1 MEIWKNWKKLLAESS
16 GELPNP
22 DITLQKEHANIS
34 IYKRL
39 LYDSRV
45 WSCLKKLLFYL
56 NNFSFHVV
64 TFEKDSEASKQAIF
78 FEDMFENS
86 NFREQFD
93 FGAILTKFFGY
104 TVTELIFEPKETL
117 LGVKSVSV
125 LPHEWFAFDLLGNLI
140 YYPNDTMSYELVKV
154 FNDPSKEFLER
165 NKSYLEKFE
174 AYQQKL
180 REDPIY
186 SHRLLVCRNNPSLQN
201 PYGEGDASRLFY
213 EVLYR
218 NMAKKF
224 RAFNAEK
231 FGVPTLLL
239 ETNFDTS
246 SEEGQIK
253 ARQLTNLI
261 TEYMGKGIIVKPIG
275 TTVVPLIGVP
285 TESRTLF
292 DVQISDADQIIQDI
306 ILMQSGAQDLQ
317 AVGARAA
324 VEVFEESAFRA
335 VWACKRT
342 IEHAANSIMKTVAQ
356 INGWQLKCYYELY
369 NERELDLLDEL
380 ELDKT
385 LMDVSGLKF
394 KKRYFIDKYSR
405 NVNDFVPESLADETE
420 QPDSSKTEL
429 NFEDLSNAESD
440 TADE

>member
-1 MEIWKNWKKLLAESS
+1 
-16 GELPNP
+16 
-22 DITLQKEHANIS
+22 
-34 IYKRL
+34 
-39 LYDSRV
+39 
-45 WSCLKKLLFYL
+45 
-56 NNFSFHVV
+56 
-64 TFEKDSEASKQAIF
+64 
-78 FEDMFENS
+78 
-86 NFREQFD
+86 
-93 FGAILTKFFGY
+93 
-104 TVTELIFEPKETL
+104 
-117 LGVKSVSV
+117 
-125 LPHEWFAFDLLGNLI
+125 
-140 YYPNDTMSYELVKV
+140 
-154 FNDPSKEFLER
+154 
-165 NKSYLEKFE
+165 LEKFE

-420 QPDSSKTEL
+420 RPDSSKTEL

>member
-1 MEIWKNWKKLLAESS
+1 MMQNWRKLLAEGS

-39 LYDSRV
+39 MYDSRV
-45 WSCLKKLLFYL
+45 WSCLKKLLSYL
-56 NNFSFHVV
+56 NNFSSRIV
-64 TFEKDSEASKQAIF
+64 TFEKDSAASKQATF
-78 FEDMFENS
+78 FEDMFEDS

-104 TVTELIFEPKETL
+104 TVTELIFEPKETSL
-117 LGVKSVSV
+117 IVKSISV

-140 YYPNDTMSYELVKV
+140 YYPNDTTNYELVKV
-154 FNDPSKEFLER
+154 FNTPSKEFLEQ
-165 NKSYLEKFE
+165 NEAYLEKFE

-180 REDPIY
+180 RVDSIY
-186 SHRLLVCRNNPSLQN
+186 SQRLLVCRNNPTFQN

-218 NMAKKF
+218 NMSKKF

-239 ETNFDTS
+239 ETNFETT

-275 TTVVPLIGVP
+275 TSVVPLIGVP

-292 DVQISDADQIIQDI
+292 DAQISDSDQIIQDI
-306 ILMQSGAQDLQ
+306 ILMQSGAQDLH
-317 AVGARAA
+317 AVGSRAA
-324 VEVFEESAFRA
+324 IEVFEESAFKA

-342 IEHAANSIMKTVAQ
+342 IEYAANAIMKVVSQ

-369 NERELDLLDEL
+369 NEPEIDVLDEL
-380 ELDKT
+380 EFDKA
-385 LMDVSGLKF
+385 LMDVTGLRF
-394 KKRYFIDKYSR
+394 KKQYFIDKYSR
-405 NVNDFVPESLADETE
+405 RVDDFVPESLSDEIG
-420 QPDSSKTEL
+420 PLDNSKTEL
-429 NFEDLSNAESD
+429 NFEDLSNPESD
-440 TADE
+440 TTNE

>member
-1 MEIWKNWKKLLAESS
+1 METWKKLLAEGS

-45 WSCLKKLLFYL
+45 WSCIKKLLFYL
-56 NNFSFHVV
+56 NNFSARVV
-64 TFEKDSEASKQAIF
+64 TFENDSVASEQATF

-104 TVTELIFEPKETL
+104 TVTELIFEPKETSL
-117 LGVKSVSV
+117 SVKSVSV

-140 YYPNDTMSYELVKV
+140 YYPKDTTHYELVKV
-154 FNDPSKEFLER
+154 FNPPPKEFLAQKEA
-165 NKSYLEKFE
+165 YMEKFK

-180 REDPIY
+180 REDSIY

-213 EVLYR
+213 EILYR

-239 ETNFDTS
+239 ETNFETS

-275 TTVVPLIGVP
+275 TSVVPLVGVP

-292 DVQISDADQIIQDI
+292 DVQIADADQIIQDI

-324 VEVFEESAFRA
+324 VEVFEESAFKA

-342 IEHAANSIMKTVAQ
+342 IEYAANAIMKTVAQ

-369 NERELDLLDEL
+369 NEREFEPLDEL
-380 ELDKT
+380 ELDKS
-385 LMDVSGLKF
+385 LMDVSGLRF
-394 KKRYFIDKYSR
+394 KKKYFIDKYSR
-405 NVNDFVPESLADETE
+405 SVNDFVPESLIDETE
-420 QPDSSKTEL
+420 ALDSSRTEL
-429 NFEDLSNAESD
+429 NIDNLPDFKPTN
-440 TADE
+440 DE

>member
-1 MEIWKNWKKLLAESS
+1 METWKKLLAEGS

-45 WSCLKKLLFYL
+45 WSCIKKLLFYL
-56 NNFSFHVV
+56 NNFSARVV
-64 TFEKDSEASKQAIF
+64 TFENDSVASEQATF

-104 TVTELIFEPKETL
+104 TVTELIFEPKETSL
-117 LGVKSVSV
+117 SVKSVSV

-140 YYPNDTMSYELVKV
+140 YYPKDTTHYELVKV
-154 FNDPSKEFLER
+154 FNPPPKEFLAQKEA
-165 NKSYLEKFE
+165 YMEKFK

-180 REDPIY
+180 REDSIY

-213 EVLYR
+213 EILYR

-239 ETNFDTS
+239 ETNFETS

-275 TTVVPLIGVP
+275 TSVVPLIGVP

-324 VEVFEESAFRA
+324 VEVFEESAFKA

-342 IEHAANSIMKTVAQ
+342 IEYAANAIMKTVAQ

-369 NERELDLLDEL
+369 NEREFEPLDEL
-380 ELDKT
+380 ELDKS
-385 LMDVSGLKF
+385 LMDVSGLRF
-394 KKRYFIDKYSR
+394 KKKYFIDKYSR
-405 NVNDFVPESLADETE
+405 SVNDFVPESLIDETE
-420 QPDSSKTEL
+420 ALDSSRTEL
-429 NFEDLSNAESD
+429 NIDNLPDFKPTN
-440 TADE
+440 DE

>member
-1 MEIWKNWKKLLAESS
+1 METWKKLLAEGS

-45 WSCLKKLLFYL
+45 WSCIKKLLFYL
-56 NNFSFHVV
+56 NNFSARVV
-64 TFEKDSEASKQAIF
+64 TFENDSVASEQATF

-104 TVTELIFEPKETL
+104 TVTELIFEPKETSL
-117 LGVKSVSV
+117 SVKSVSV

-140 YYPNDTMSYELVKV
+140 YYPKDTTHYELVKV
-154 FNDPSKEFLER
+154 FNPPPKEFLAQKEA
-165 NKSYLEKFE
+165 YMEKFK

-180 REDPIY
+180 REDSIY

-213 EVLYR
+213 EILYR

-239 ETNFDTS
+239 ETNFETS

-253 ARQLTNLI
+253 ARQLTSLI

-275 TTVVPLIGVP
+275 TSVVPLVGVP

-324 VEVFEESAFRA
+324 VEVFEESAFKA

-342 IEHAANSIMKTVAQ
+342 IEYAANAIMKTVAQ

-369 NERELDLLDEL
+369 NEREFEPLDEL
-380 ELDKT
+380 ELDKS
-385 LMDVSGLKF
+385 LMDVSGLRF
-394 KKRYFIDKYSR
+394 KKKYFIDKYSR
-405 NVNDFVPESLADETE
+405 SVNDFVPESLIDETE
-420 QPDSSKTEL
+420 ALDSSRTEL
-429 NFEDLSNAESD
+429 NIDNLPDFKPTN
-440 TADE
+440 DE

>member
-1 MEIWKNWKKLLAESS
+1 
-16 GELPNP
+16 
-22 DITLQKEHANIS
+22 
-34 IYKRL
+34 
-39 LYDSRV
+39 
-45 WSCLKKLLFYL
+45 
-56 NNFSFHVV
+56 
-64 TFEKDSEASKQAIF
+64 
-78 FEDMFENS
+78 
-86 NFREQFD
+86 
-93 FGAILTKFFGY
+93 
-104 TVTELIFEPKETL
+104 
-117 LGVKSVSV
+117 
-125 LPHEWFAFDLLGNLI
+125 
-140 YYPNDTMSYELVKV
+140 
-154 FNDPSKEFLER
+154 
-165 NKSYLEKFE
+165 
-174 AYQQKL
+174 
-180 REDPIY
+180 
-186 SHRLLVCRNNPSLQN
+186 
-201 PYGEGDASRLFY
+201 
-213 EVLYR
+213 
-218 NMAKKF
+218 
-224 RAFNAEK
+224 
-231 FGVPTLLL
+231 
-239 ETNFDTS
+239 
-246 SEEGQIK
+246 
-253 ARQLTNLI
+253 
-261 TEYMGKGIIVKPIG
+261 
-275 TTVVPLIGVP
+275 VP

-420 QPDSSKTEL
+420 RPDSSKTEL

>member
-1 MEIWKNWKKLLAESS
+1 METWKKLLAEGS

-45 WSCLKKLLFYL
+45 WSCIKKLLFYL
-56 NNFSFHVV
+56 NNFSARVV
-64 TFEKDSEASKQAIF
+64 TFEKDDEASEQATF
-78 FEDMFENS
+78 FEDMFENL

-104 TVTELIFEPKETL
+104 TVTELIFEPKGTSL
-117 LGVKSVSV
+117 SVKSVSV
-125 LPHEWFAFDLLGNLI
+125 LPHEWFAFDRIGNLI
-140 YYPNDTMSYELVKV
+140 YYPKDTTNYELVKV
-154 FNDPSKEFLER
+154 FNTPSKELLAQKE
-165 NKSYLEKFE
+165 SYMEKFK

-180 REDPIY
+180 REDSIY

-213 EVLYR
+213 EILYR

-239 ETNFDTS
+239 ETNFETS

-253 ARQLTNLI
+253 ARQLTSLI

-275 TTVVPLIGVP
+275 TSVVPLIGVP

-324 VEVFEESAFRA
+324 VEVFEESAFKA

-342 IEHAANSIMKTVAQ
+342 IEYAANAIMKTVAQ

-369 NERELDLLDEL
+369 NEREFEPLDEL
-380 ELDKT
+380 ELDKS
-385 LMDVSGLKF
+385 LMDVSGLRF
-394 KKRYFIDKYSR
+394 KKKYFIDKYSR
-405 NVNDFVPESLADETE
+405 SVNDFVPESLTDETE
-420 QPDSSKTEL
+420 GPNSSKTEL
-429 NFEDLSNAESD
+429 NIDDLPDSKPTN
-440 TADE
+440 DE

>member
-1 MEIWKNWKKLLAESS
+1 METWKKLKLLAGSS

-22 DITLQKEHANIS
+22 DITLEKEHANIS

-56 NNFSFHVV
+56 NNFSARVV
-64 TFEKDSEASKQAIF
+64 NFEKDDEASEQSVF
-78 FEDMFENS
+78 FEDMFENL

-93 FGAILTKFFGY
+93 LGAILTKFFGY
-104 TVTELIFEPKETL
+104 TVTELVFEPKKTSL
-117 LGVKSVSV
+117 SVKSISV
-125 LPHEWFAFDLLGNLI
+125 LPHEWFAFDRLGNLI
-140 YYPNDTMSYELVKV
+140 YYPTDTTNYELVKV
-154 FNDPSKEFLER
+154 FNTPSKEFLEQ
-165 NKSYLEKFE
+165 NEAYLEKFE

-180 REDPIY
+180 REDSIY
-186 SHRLLVCRNNPSLQN
+186 SHRLLVCRNNPTLQN

-239 ETNFDTS
+239 ETNFETA
-246 SEEGQIK
+246 SEEGRIK
-253 ARQLTNLI
+253 ARQLTDLI

-275 TTVVPLIGVP
+275 TSVVPLIGVP

-292 DVQISDADQIIQDI
+292 DVQIADADQIIQDI

-324 VEVFEESAFRA
+324 VEVFEESAFKA

-342 IEHAANSIMKTVAQ
+342 IEHAANTIMKTVAQ

-369 NERELDLLDEL
+369 NEREFDPLDEL
-380 ELDKT
+380 ELDKS

-394 KKRYFIDKYSR
+394 KKQYFIDKYSR
-405 NVNDFVPESLADETE
+405 NVNDFVPESLSDETE
-420 QPDSSKTEL
+420 SQDNSNTEL
-429 NFEDLSNAESD
+429 NIDDLTNSNL
-440 TADE
+440 TNDE

>member
-1 MEIWKNWKKLLAESS
+1 METWKKLLAEGS

-45 WSCLKKLLFYL
+45 WSCIKKLLFYL
-56 NNFSFHVV
+56 NNFSARVV
-64 TFEKDSEASKQAIF
+64 TFENDSVASEQATF

-104 TVTELIFEPKETL
+104 TVTELIFEPKETSL
-117 LGVKSVSV
+117 SVKSVSV

-140 YYPNDTMSYELVKV
+140 YYPKDTTHYELVKV
-154 FNDPSKEFLER
+154 FNPPPKEFLAQKEA
-165 NKSYLEKFE
+165 YMEKFK

-180 REDPIY
+180 REDSIY

-213 EVLYR
+213 EILYR

-239 ETNFDTS
+239 ETNFETS

-275 TTVVPLIGVP
+275 TSVVPLVGVP

-324 VEVFEESAFRA
+324 VEVFEESAFKA

-342 IEHAANSIMKTVAQ
+342 IEYAANAIMKTVAQ

-369 NERELDLLDEL
+369 NEREFEPLDEL
-380 ELDKT
+380 ELDKS
-385 LMDVSGLKF
+385 LMDVSGLRF
-394 KKRYFIDKYSR
+394 KKKYFIDKYSR
-405 NVNDFVPESLADETE
+405 SVNDFVPESLTDETE
-420 QPDSSKTEL
+420 ALESSKTEL
-429 NFEDLSNAESD
+429 NIDNLPDSKPTN
-440 TADE
+440 DE

>member
-1 MEIWKNWKKLLAESS
+1 METWKKLLAEGS

-45 WSCLKKLLFYL
+45 WSCIKKLLFYL
-56 NNFSFHVV
+56 NNFSARVV
-64 TFEKDSEASKQAIF
+64 TFEKDDEASEQATF

-104 TVTELIFEPKETL
+104 TVTELIFEPKETSL
-117 LGVKSVSV
+117 SVKSVSV

-140 YYPNDTMSYELVKV
+140 YYPKDTTHYELVKV
-154 FNDPSKEFLER
+154 FNPPPKEFLAQKEA
-165 NKSYLEKFE
+165 YMEKFK

-180 REDPIY
+180 REDSIY

-213 EVLYR
+213 EILYR

-239 ETNFDTS
+239 ETNFETS

-275 TTVVPLIGVP
+275 TSVVPLIGVP

-292 DVQISDADQIIQDI
+292 DVQIADADQIIQDI

-324 VEVFEESAFRA
+324 VEVFEESAFKA

-342 IEHAANSIMKTVAQ
+342 IEYAANAIMKTVAQ

-369 NERELDLLDEL
+369 NEREFEPLDEL
-380 ELDKT
+380 ELDKS
-385 LMDVSGLKF
+385 LMDVSGLRF
-394 KKRYFIDKYSR
+394 KKKYFIDKYSR
-405 NVNDFVPESLADETE
+405 SVNDFVPESLIDETE
-420 QPDSSKTEL
+420 ALDSSRTEL
-429 NFEDLSNAESD
+429 NIDNLPDFKPTN
-440 TADE
+440 DE

>member
-1 MEIWKNWKKLLAESS
+1 METWKKLKLFAEGSN
-16 GELPNP
+16 ELPNP
-22 DITLQKEHANIS
+22 DITLEKERANIS

-45 WSCLKKLLFYL
+45 WSCIKKLLFYL
-56 NNFSFHVV
+56 NNFYFRVV
-64 TFEKDSEASKQAIF
+64 TFDKDSAASKQATF

-104 TVTELIFEPKETL
+104 TVTELIFEPKEIF
-117 LGVKSVSV
+117 LGVKSVNV
-125 LPHEWFAFDLLGNLI
+125 LPHEWFAFDRLGNLI
-140 YYPNDTMSYELVKV
+140 YYPNDTTQYELVKV
-154 FNDPSKEFLER
+154 FNTPSEEFLAQ
-165 NKSYLEKFE
+165 NVAYSEKFKE
-174 AYQQKL
+174 YQQKL
-180 REDPIY
+180 REDSIY
-186 SHRLLVCRNNPSLQN
+186 PHRLLVCRNNPSLQN
-201 PYGEGDASRLFY
+201 PYGEGDASRLYY

-239 ETNFDTS
+239 ETNFETFSD
-246 SEEGQIK
+246 EGRIK
-253 ARQLTNLI
+253 AKQLTDLI

-275 TTVVPLIGVP
+275 TSVVPLIGVP

-317 AVGARAA
+317 SVGARAA
-324 VEVFEESAFRA
+324 VEVFEESAYRA
-335 VWACKRT
+335 VWACKST
-342 IEHAANSIMKTVAQ
+342 VEHAANAIMKSVAQ

-369 NERELDLLDEL
+369 NEREFEPLDEL
-380 ELDKT
+380 EIDKSF
-385 LMDVSGLKF
+385 MDVSGLRF
-394 KKRYFIDKYSR
+394 KKEYFINKYSR
-405 NVNDFVPESLADETE
+405 NVNDFVPESLVDETE
-420 QPDSSKTEL
+420 PLDSSKTEL
-429 NFEDLSNAESD
+429 DLEDLSNSEPD
-440 TADE
+440 TADEQ

>member
-1 MEIWKNWKKLLAESS
+1 METWKKLLAEGS

-45 WSCLKKLLFYL
+45 WSCIKKLLFYL
-56 NNFSFHVV
+56 NNFSARVV
-64 TFEKDSEASKQAIF
+64 TFEKDDEASEQATF

-104 TVTELIFEPKETL
+104 TVTELIFEPKETSL
-117 LGVKSVSV
+117 SVKSVSV

-140 YYPNDTMSYELVKV
+140 YYPKDTTHYELVKV
-154 FNDPSKEFLER
+154 FNPPPKEFLAQKEA
-165 NKSYLEKFE
+165 YMEKFK

-180 REDPIY
+180 REDSIY

-213 EVLYR
+213 EILYR

-239 ETNFDTS
+239 ETNFETS

-275 TTVVPLIGVP
+275 TSVVPLIGVP

-324 VEVFEESAFRA
+324 VEVFEESAFKA

-342 IEHAANSIMKTVAQ
+342 IEYAANAIMKTVAQ

-369 NERELDLLDEL
+369 NEREFEPLDEL
-380 ELDKT
+380 ELDKS
-385 LMDVSGLKF
+385 LMDVSGLRF
-394 KKRYFIDKYSR
+394 KKKYFIDKYSR
-405 NVNDFVPESLADETE
+405 SVNDFVPESLIDETE
-420 QPDSSKTEL
+420 ALDSSRTEL
-429 NFEDLSNAESD
+429 NIDNLPDFKPTN
-440 TADE
+440 DE

>member
-1 MEIWKNWKKLLAESS
+1 METWKKLLAEGS

-45 WSCLKKLLFYL
+45 WSCIKKLLFYL
-56 NNFSFHVV
+56 NNFSARVV
-64 TFEKDSEASKQAIF
+64 TFENDSVASEQATF

-104 TVTELIFEPKETL
+104 TVTELIFEPKETSL
-117 LGVKSVSV
+117 SVKSVSV

-140 YYPNDTMSYELVKV
+140 YYPKDTTHYELVKV
-154 FNDPSKEFLER
+154 FNPPPKEFLAQKEA
-165 NKSYLEKFE
+165 YMEKFK

-180 REDPIY
+180 REDSIY

-213 EVLYR
+213 EILYR

-239 ETNFDTS
+239 ETNFETS

-253 ARQLTNLI
+253 ARQLTSLI

-275 TTVVPLIGVP
+275 TSVVPLVGVP

-292 DVQISDADQIIQDI
+292 DVQIADADQIIQDI

-324 VEVFEESAFRA
+324 VEVFEESAFKA

-342 IEHAANSIMKTVAQ
+342 IEYAANAIMKTVAQ

-369 NERELDLLDEL
+369 NEREFEPLDEL
-380 ELDKT
+380 ELDKS
-385 LMDVSGLKF
+385 LMDVSGLRF
-394 KKRYFIDKYSR
+394 KKKYFIDKYSR
-405 NVNDFVPESLADETE
+405 SVNDFVPESLIDETE
-420 QPDSSKTEL
+420 ALDSSRTEL
-429 NFEDLSNAESD
+429 NIDNLPDFKPTN
-440 TADE
+440 DE

>member
-1 MEIWKNWKKLLAESS
+1 METWKKLLAEGS

-45 WSCLKKLLFYL
+45 WSCIKKLLFYL
-56 NNFSFHVV
+56 NNFSSRVV
-64 TFEKDSEASKQAIF
+64 TFENDSVASEQATF

-104 TVTELIFEPKETL
+104 TVTELIFEPKETSL
-117 LGVKSVSV
+117 SVKSVSV

-140 YYPNDTMSYELVKV
+140 YYPKDTTHYELVKV
-154 FNDPSKEFLER
+154 FNPPPKEFLAQKEA
-165 NKSYLEKFE
+165 YMEKFK

-180 REDPIY
+180 REDSIY

-213 EVLYR
+213 EILYR

-239 ETNFDTS
+239 ETNFETS

-275 TTVVPLIGVP
+275 TSVVPLIGVP

-324 VEVFEESAFRA
+324 VEVFEESAFKA

-342 IEHAANSIMKTVAQ
+342 IEYAANAIMKTVAQ

-369 NERELDLLDEL
+369 NEREFEPLDEL
-380 ELDKT
+380 ELDKS
-385 LMDVSGLKF
+385 LMDVSGLRF
-394 KKRYFIDKYSR
+394 KKKYFIDKYSR
-405 NVNDFVPESLADETE
+405 SVNDFVPESLTDETE
-420 QPDSSKTEL
+420 ALDSSRTEL
-429 NFEDLSNAESD
+429 NIDNLPDSKPTN
-440 TADE
+440 DE